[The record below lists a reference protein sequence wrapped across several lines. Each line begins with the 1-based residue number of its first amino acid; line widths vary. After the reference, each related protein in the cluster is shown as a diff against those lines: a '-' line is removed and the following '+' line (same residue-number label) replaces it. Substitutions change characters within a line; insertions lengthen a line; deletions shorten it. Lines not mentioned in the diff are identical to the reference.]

1 MEIEN
6 GFTTIEKV
14 DRVLYV
20 RLKGD
25 TNRGILIVALRGE
38 NATQVDTFFP
48 QRVSLIRMLIKLEY
62 RFTLFKLTAEAVLN
76 EDRVGRKK
84 NEHSIVNWLFIFFF
98 SVRIYVFAS
107 KKQGHFCY

>member
-84 NEHSIVNWLFIFFF
+84 NK
-98 SVRIYVFAS
+98 RT
-107 KKQGHFCY
+107 